1 MLQHL
6 NAATCVAAF
15 WMILFFKS
23 FLITRV
29 PSPGLNVKMGPG
41 DPSNSDLAYFLVYW
55 QNQCFVCISE
65 DCVPTGVECFFDN
78 RRLAVWADVL
88 FLCCL
93 PSHLPRVCSDLKS
106 HLSKCCLV
114 YSFPS
119 AVPVTR
125 YIHAHAARV
134 TSTSDLNN
142 LIPL

>member
-6 NAATCVAAF
+6 NAATCVAALLNDLSF
-15 WMILFFKS
+15 S

-29 PSPGLNVKMGPG
+29 PSPDLSVKMGPG
-41 DPSNSDLAYFLVYW
+41 DHCFKIDHAYFLVYW
-55 QNQCFVCISE
+55 QNKCFVCISE

-106 HLSKCCLV
+106 HLSRCCLV

-125 YIHAHAARV
+125 YVHTHAARV

-142 LIPL
+142 LMPL